1 MSAPTAARPAYRGDE
16 TRLEEPVSA
25 QPDHAPVPPY
35 VPAPGAPAELL
46 ARLRA
51 DRRAAQWV
59 PAFERE
65 WATALE
71 ESRRTYSLTTI
82 YEVVHDWQA
91 RINSAP
97 AVDAFLDSGMDETGF
112 VALEDV
118 LGKRR

>member
-1 MSAPTAARPAYRGDE
+1 MSVPTAARPAYRGDE

-46 ARLRA
+46 AQLRA

-59 PAFERE
+59 PAFERD
-65 WATALE
+65 WAKALE
-71 ESRRTYSLTTI
+71 ESKRTYRLTVL
-82 YEVVHDWQA
+82 YEVVHTWQS

-97 AVDAFLDSGMDETGF
+97 AVDAFIDSGMDESGF
-112 VALEDV
+112 VALQDV
-118 LGKRR
+118 LGKGR